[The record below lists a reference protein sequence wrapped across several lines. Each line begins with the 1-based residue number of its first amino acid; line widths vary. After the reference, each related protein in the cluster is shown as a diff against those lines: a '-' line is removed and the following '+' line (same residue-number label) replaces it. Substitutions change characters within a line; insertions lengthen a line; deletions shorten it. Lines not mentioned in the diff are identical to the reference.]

1 VNQNDPQYTPHIPP
15 EPDISGIDF
24 SGADI
29 FIILGAAVWRGGL
42 PSGAMRRRTNA
53 AIEAARHSPRAVFL
67 PTGGVG
73 RHGPAEALVMRQ
85 LLLEAGV
92 KPANILVERHSTDT
106 LSSVC
111 NCVSILRSLPNYAS
125 VTICTDRYHLLR
137 TRLLFRL
144 KGIRVRDCPIAS
156 GRASTGNLRWLY
168 FYLRDAAALVK
179 DIVRITFSP
188 SCARHPTQRDS

>member
-1 VNQNDPQYTPHIPP
+1 MKENDPQYTPP
-15 EPDISGIDF
+15 ESDV

-29 FIILGAAVWRGGL
+29 FIILGAAVWRGGR
-42 PSGAMRRRTNA
+42 PSHAMKRRTDA
-53 AIEAARHSPRAVFL
+53 ALQAARHSTRAIFL

-73 RHGPAEALVMRQ
+73 KHRPAEALVMRE

-92 KPANILVERHSTDT
+92 KPANILVEERSTDT
-106 LSSVC
+106 FSSVS
-111 NCVSILRSLPNYAS
+111 NCVAILRSMRNYAS

-144 KGIRVRDCPIAS
+144 KGIRVRECPIAS

-168 FYLRDAAALVK
+168 YYIRDASALLK
-179 DIVRITFSP
+179 DLIRITFLRA
-188 SCARHPTQRDS
+188 ARSIPAPEDYEAR

>member
-1 VNQNDPQYTPHIPP
+1 VKENDPQYTPA
-15 EPDISGIDF
+15 GLNV

-42 PSGAMRRRTNA
+42 PSRTMKRRTNA
-53 AIEAARHSPRAVFL
+53 AIQAARDSPRAVFL

-73 RHGPAEALVMRQ
+73 KHRPAEALVMRK

-92 KPANILVERHSTDT
+92 KPANILLEQQSTDT
-106 LSSVC
+106 LTSVC
-111 NCVSILRSLPNYAS
+111 NCVSILRSVPNYAS

-144 KGIRVRDCPIAS
+144 LGIRVRGCPIAS
-156 GRASTGNLRWLY
+156 GRPSTGNLRWLY
-168 FYLRDAAALVK
+168 YYLRDAAALVK
-179 DIVRITFSP
+179 DLVRIPFSR
-188 SCARHPTQRDS
+188 SCTNHPARNDAQRD